1 MSVES
6 VQPVILV
13 LESLSET
20 VRIFKH
26 ARSKIPM
33 EVMIEHTDSFDWTEM
48 TKVADIADICV
59 IGGRLPWDYKV
70 LSKRTDITPKMILQT
85 LEEDWD
91 WVILSTNPA
100 ITPDL
105 VLQTLYKNW
114 SWSSRSWGMCGL
126 SSNPSIIPELV
137 LQTLYKDWCWFS
149 LSSNPAITPEL
160 VLQTLNNGWS
170 WGMHGL
176 SSNPAITPKLVF
188 STWKK
193 PWSEDTKVWA
203 FINMSLVKKTL
214 TFTQWVHAT
223 YAPGSKRAVEIIKNL
238 ELMNRR

>member
-1 MSVES
+1 MSVKS
-6 VQPVILV
+6 
-13 LESLSET
+13 

-26 ARSKIPM
+26 ARSKIPL
-33 EVMIEHTDSFDWTEM
+33 EVMIEHTDAFDWTEM
-48 TKVADIADICV
+48 SKVADIADICV

-176 SSNPAITPKLVF
+176 SSNPAITPKLVL

-203 FINMSLVKKTL
+203 FINMSLMKKKL

>member
-6 VQPVILV
+6 VC
-13 LESLSET
+13 
-20 VRIFKH
+20 IFKH
-26 ARSKIPM
+26 ACGKIPL
-33 EVMIEHTDSFDWTEM
+33 EVMIEHTDAFDWTEM
-48 TKVADIADICV
+48 SKVADIADICV

-203 FINMSLVKKTL
+203 FINMSLMKKMH
-214 TFTQWVHAT
+214 TQWVHAT